1 MHNVSLTETQSRND
15 IWLWLGL
22 AVHLEGP
29 SLLEGSMHVK
39 QTVRDLLDQLPDDCT
54 LEDVLYHL
62 YVIEKVQKGMAE
74 LDAGRGIPH
83 EQVAEEM
90 RRKWQVG
97 DVG

>member
-1 MHNVSLTETQSRND
+1 
-15 IWLWLGL
+15 
-22 AVHLEGP
+22 
-29 SLLEGSMHVK
+29 MHVK

-74 LDAGRGIPH
+74 LDAGKGIPH

>member
-1 MHNVSLTETQSRND
+1 
-15 IWLWLGL
+15 
-22 AVHLEGP
+22 
-29 SLLEGSMHVK
+29 MHVK
-39 QTVRDLLDQLPDDCT
+39 QTVRDLLDQMPDDCT

-74 LDAGRGIPH
+74 LDAGKGIPH
-83 EQVAEEM
+83 DQVAEEM

>member
-1 MHNVSLTETQSRND
+1 
-15 IWLWLGL
+15 
-22 AVHLEGP
+22 
-29 SLLEGSMHVK
+29 MHVK

-62 YVIEKVQKGMAE
+62 YVIEKVQKGTVE

>member
-1 MHNVSLTETQSRND
+1 
-15 IWLWLGL
+15 
-22 AVHLEGP
+22 
-29 SLLEGSMHVK
+29 MHVK

>member
-1 MHNVSLTETQSRND
+1 MH
-15 IWLWLGL
+15 
-22 AVHLEGP
+22 A
-29 SLLEGSMHVK
+29 K
-39 QTVRDLLDQLPDDCT
+39 QAVRDLLDQLPDDCT

-62 YVIEKVQKGMAE
+62 FVIEKAQKGMAE
-74 LDAGRGIPH
+74 LDAGKGIAH